1 MSRYQ
6 KQIKNY
12 MKTKNEKRME
22 DEKSLN
28 FIELEDRL
36 EMAQIANADT
46 NRCGGSSSDK
56 TEKLD

>member
-1 MSRYQ
+1 
-6 KQIKNY
+6 
-12 MKTKNEKRME
+12 MKANT
-22 DEKSLN
+22 EKSVREIKELD